1 MGRASIGAKPGEKVI
16 AIRRRRCAAHVPE
29 IDRGK
34 SYRPVSMIARAYSTL
49 VGESVGTGLVVAT
62 TADKLVKYIGA
73 MLRIFRKLA
82 HLRET

>member
-1 MGRASIGAKPGEKVI
+1 
-16 AIRRRRCAAHVPE
+16 
-29 IDRGK
+29 
-34 SYRPVSMIARAYSTL
+34 MIARAYSTL
-49 VGESVGTGLVVAT
+49 VGESVGTGLIVAT